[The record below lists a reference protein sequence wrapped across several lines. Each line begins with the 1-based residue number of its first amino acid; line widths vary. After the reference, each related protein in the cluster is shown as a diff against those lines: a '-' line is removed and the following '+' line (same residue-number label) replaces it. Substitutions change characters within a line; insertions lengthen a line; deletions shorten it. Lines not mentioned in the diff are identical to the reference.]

1 MSEVPLRAVAC
12 DLGGVIVPA
21 PFGAFSA
28 LESRAGAPVG
38 AVRTIN
44 ARNLHD
50 NAWARLERRE
60 ITAEGF
66 VDLFTAEAHDA
77 GFRLPAG
84 EVLAAVAEVS
94 PAIEHAQPAMVE
106 VLQRCRTLGLRLA
119 LITNNI
125 WPLADSP
132 ASGWLF
138 ELFDTVVE
146 SCLVATR
153 KPEPEIYEL
162 TLGRLGVDPDE
173 TVMLDDL
180 GINLKPARALGMR
193 TIKVVDPAV
202 AARELNEL
210 VTRCAGAARAP
221 APRRAAYR
229 QPSL

>member
-1 MSEVPLRAVAC
+1 MTDVPLRAVAC
-12 DLGGVIVPA
+12 DFGGVLVPA

-28 LESRAGAPVG
+28 VEARAGAPLG

-44 ARNLHD
+44 ARNPHD
-50 NAWARLERRE
+50 NAWARIERRE

-66 VDLFTAEAHDA
+66 VDLFTAEAHEA

-84 EVLAAVAEVS
+84 DVLGAVAAVS
-94 PAIEHAQPAMVE
+94 PARECADPAMVE
-106 VLQRCRTLGLRLA
+106 VLERCRERGLRLA

-132 ASGWLF
+132 SAGWLF

-162 TLGRLGVDPDE
+162 TLGRLGVAAEE

-193 TIKVVDPAV
+193 TIKVVEPAV
-202 AARELNEL
+202 AARELDEL
-210 VTRCAGAARAP
+210 VTRCAGTAHP
-221 APRRAAYR
+221 LRRTHR
-229 QPSL
+229 